1 MKLRNY
7 QLEVMAELSNYL
19 HKLKDTKATF
29 ESFKTVDTT
38 AANGYDYP
46 AKAWEQ
52 TGRTNYLPVHT
63 AIGEPLANVWLKI
76 PTGGG
81 KTLLACHSITA
92 INQQFVGKQH
102 GLVLWVVPS
111 KQIYRQTLNSLQDR
125 QHPYRQTLDIATAGR
140 VKVIEKNDKF
150 TLDDIATHLVILVVI
165 NQSLMVRNKEGRKV
179 FRDSTGYTSF
189 FPPEDAYADHEAL
202 LAKHTN
208 LEYFEPEY
216 SVGGKVVKTSLGNV
230 LRITRPI
237 VIVDEGQKAMS
248 PLARET
254 LLGFNPLFMLELSAT
269 PPKEVNTLVNVS
281 GVALNEEQMIKL
293 DLNVVNRN
301 AVHWKDT
308 VAAAR
313 EFRDSLEKNAVEY
326 RQNTNQYIRPIMLVQ
341 VEATGKDQR
350 GKGRIHADDV
360 VEYLHN
366 TLGIAEHEIA
376 IKSSEKDEL
385 IEHADLLAEACPIRY
400 IITKQALQEGWD
412 CSFAYVLCALGNNK
426 SETALTQLV
435 GRILRQPYAVKT
447 GLKTLDESY
456 VYAYQQDT
464 QSLVASVQNGLKSEG
479 LGDLAG
485 HIRSATNEPLTDV
498 QEELTAHIRPE
509 FIKGT
514 TNVYLPIFGV
524 YHKGKWRELNY
535 EQDILADIKFS
546 QIKLTA
552 LDDIPLE
559 NKEIDDDL
567 FKVGYG
573 EDRNIRAMQVGELN
587 YESELDIA
595 EMTRR
600 IIDIVPNAWVA
611 YDLMQRGVE
620 SFKNR
625 YGTEVT
631 AGYTAYVVEEVKK
644 VLRSEIDYLARNI
657 FEQKLR
663 DNVIRFYI
671 IKNAR
676 TKIGNEMRFR
686 YGVLN
691 KKSGMP
697 LEKTLYDKIP
707 ANANEY
713 EKQVAYY
720 MDNQANV
727 LWWYRNIAKAQYGIK
742 GWKNQT
748 VYPDFIA
755 ANGDEK
761 QITKLYVIETKGDQL
776 VGNID
781 TTYKSDLFE
790 LCNSYAKQI
799 TSDEFFGNNLDFQ
812 FEMVQQSTWRQQI
825 DNLFSY

>member
-7 QLEVMAELSNYL
+7 QQEVLAELSNYL
-19 HKLKDTKATF
+19 QKLKTAKATY
-29 ESFKTVDTT
+29 ESFKAVDAS

-46 AKAWEQ
+46 AKAWEL
-52 TGRTNYLPVHT
+52 TGRANYQPVHT
-63 AIGEPLANVWLKI
+63 ALGEPLANVWLKI

-92 INQQFVGKQH
+92 INQQFLGKQH

-111 KQIYRQTLNSLQDR
+111 KQIYRQTLSSLQDR

-150 TLDDIATHLVILVVI
+150 SLDDIATHLVILVVI

-202 LAKHTN
+202 LQTYTN
-208 LEYFEPEY
+208 LEYFEPPY
-216 SVGGKVVKTSLGNV
+216 GVGGKVVKTSLGNV

-237 VIVDEGQKAMS
+237 VVVDEGQKAMS

-269 PPKEVNTLVNVS
+269 PPKEVNTLVNVT

-293 DLNVVNRN
+293 DLNVINRN

-313 EFRDSLEKNAVEY
+313 EFRDNLEKSAEQY
-326 RQNTNQYIRPIMLVQ
+326 RQNTNHYIRPIMLVQ

-366 TLGIAEHEIA
+366 TLGIAEREIA

-385 IEHADLLAEACPIRY
+385 IEHADLLAEGCPIRY

-435 GRILRQPYAVKT
+435 GRVLRQPYATKT
-447 GLKTLDESY
+447 GIKLLDESY

-485 HIRSATNEPLTDV
+485 YIRSGNNEQIIDV
-498 QEELTAHIRPE
+498 QEELTATVRPE
-509 FIKGT
+509 FAKT
-514 TNVYLPIFGV
+514 VTNVYLPIFGV
-524 YHKGKWRELNY
+524 LNAGKWRELNY
-535 EQDILADIKFS
+535 EQDILVDIDFS
-546 QIKLTA
+546 QVQLDA
-552 LDDIPLE
+552 LDAVPLE

-567 FKVGYG
+567 FRVGYG
-573 EDRNIRAMQVGELN
+573 EDKNIRAMQVGELN
-587 YESELDIA
+587 YDSELDIA

-611 YDLMQRGVE
+611 YDLMKRGVE
-620 SFKNR
+620 SFKKR
-625 YGTEVT
+625 YGIEVT

-644 VLRSEIDYLARNI
+644 VLRQEIDRLARDV
-657 FEQKLR
+657 FEQKLA
-663 DNVIRFYI
+663 DGTIRFYI
-671 IKNAR
+671 IKTAR
-676 TKIGNEMRFR
+676 TKIGRNMHFR
-686 YGVLN
+686 YSVLN
-691 KKSGMP
+691 KKSGLP
-697 LEKTLYDKIP
+697 LEKSLYDKIP
-707 ANANEY
+707 ANANDY

-720 MDNQANV
+720 MDEQANV

-755 ANGDEK
+755 ASGNRE
-761 QITKLYVIETKGDQL
+761 QTTKLYVIETKGDQL
-776 VGNID
+776 IGNMD
-781 TTYKSDLFE
+781 TTYKADLFE
-790 LCNSYAKQI
+790 LCNKYAKQMS
-799 TSDEFFGNNLDFQ
+799 SDEFFGTNVEFQ
-812 FEMVQQSTWRQQI
+812 FEMVQQSTWRKQI
-825 DNLFSY
+825 DSIFGS